1 VGRWLRSSPKTNSS
15 KGWALTKVFL
25 AIKYEGNEKLK
36 ELIQGELREQGVE
49 PVTGEE
55 IASNPPPPVIRTQ
68 ILASDGLLAI
78 ITTPQSGWVHN
89 EIGMAYAAKKP
100 VCALIESVDKTTSD
114 EMGKGILPFVC
125 KYRNFSRTDIIELKK
140 RLIEILPEFADE
152 VKFRTYGVLETNGV
166 FEAKFRADGIFG
178 PSDVLASTV
187 DHSNRVSIRIAIRP
201 RQIPNGDEVVS
212 IYIPPQFSLT
222 DTFNEYSLRRQR
234 NETNEDLPQFV
245 KMVNSLRPSIETDLP
260 KPDEHIS
267 IGINGIED
275 QYPGF
280 WFVKICLTFPEA
292 GSWLNEGWFN
302 LKLPD
307 VVTPLIAGSYRLY
320 GTDDILVEPA
330 TVKAAPYEFDPI
342 VVRGEITQTS
352 LFGTISLGDGTPLT
366 YPGSVRVWGTAVDPF
381 REGCPSTGRHVSAMC
396 YMSAGQKG
404 RYTIP
409 NVAAGIYDVFARA
422 LGYSEFIIATDVL
435 IKEPTKQD
443 GHVNLIITASD
454 RIARAHS

>member
-1 VGRWLRSSPKTNSS
+1 M
-15 KGWALTKVFL
+15 TKVFL

-114 EMGKGILPFVC
+114 EMGKGILPFIC
-125 KYRNFSRTDIIELKK
+125 KYRDFSRTDIIELKK
-140 RLIEILPEFADE
+140 RLVEILPEFADE
-152 VKFRTYGVLETNGV
+152 AKFRTHGVLETNGV

-178 PSDVLASTV
+178 PSDVLASTA
-187 DHSNRVSIRIAIRP
+187 DHSNTISIEIAVRP

-212 IYIPPQFSLT
+212 IYIPPQFGLT
-222 DTFNEYSLRRQR
+222 EAFNQQYFRRLGS
-234 NETNEDLPQFV
+234 ETQEKLHF
-245 KMVNSLRPSIETDLP
+245 LETDLP
-260 KPDEHIS
+260 KPDENVTV
-267 IGINGIED
+267 GINTVED
-275 QYPGF
+275 QYPCF
-280 WFVKICLTFPEA
+280 WFVKVCLNFPDA
-292 GSWLNEGWFN
+292 GSWLKTGWFTI
-302 LKLPD
+302 KLSN
-307 VVTPLIAGSYRLY
+307 VVAPLIAGSYRLY

-330 TVKAAPYEFDPI
+330 TVEAAPYDFDPI

-352 LFGTISLGDGTPLT
+352 LSGTISLGDGTSLKF
-366 YPGSVRVWGTAVDPF
+366 PGSVRVCGTAVDPF
-381 REGCPSTGRHVSAMC
+381 REGCPSTGRQVTAMC
-396 YMSAGQKG
+396 YMSSRQKG

-409 NVAAGIYDVFARA
+409 NVALGIYDVFAGA
-422 LGYSEFIIATDVL
+422 LGYSEFIIARDVL
-435 IKEPTKQD
+435 VKEPTKQD

-454 RIARAHS
+454 RIARAHPPETKEPA